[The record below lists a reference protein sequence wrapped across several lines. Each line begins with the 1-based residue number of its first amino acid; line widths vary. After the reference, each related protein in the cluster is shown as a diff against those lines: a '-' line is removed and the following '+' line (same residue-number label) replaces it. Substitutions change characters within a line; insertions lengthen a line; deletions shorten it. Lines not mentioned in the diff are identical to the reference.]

1 MIGVLLVHQT
11 RKDTTAVVSS
21 ADHPPARLMLWAL
34 TRTAAIVLPP
44 NSSRVVLVLLGSVG
58 GC

>member
-1 MIGVLLVHQT
+1 MIGVLFVHQT
-11 RKDTTAVVSS
+11 RKAATAVVSS
-21 ADHPPARLMLWAL
+21 SDHPPARLTLWAL
-34 TRTAAIVLPP
+34 TRTARIVLPL